1 MNLLFFLFH
10 FFTLISITLTEYSRM
25 LVLVFINVY
34 LKLNSVLKTLKNT
47 TTKKTKKEKIQ
58 KKKKLKLF
66 NGQTDG
72 RTTQNYSSEP
82 HKKFKKKT
90 NYQARIC
97 KRDKISK
104 KLTIIR
110 IYCDLSDRRK

>member
-47 TTKKTKKEKIQ
+47 TTKKTKKKNS
-58 KKKKLKLF
+58 KKKK
-66 NGQTDG
+66 T
-72 RTTQNYSSEP
+72 
-82 HKKFKKKT
+82 KT
-90 NYQARIC
+90 F
-97 KRDKISK
+97 
-104 KLTIIR
+104 
-110 IYCDLSDRRK
+110 